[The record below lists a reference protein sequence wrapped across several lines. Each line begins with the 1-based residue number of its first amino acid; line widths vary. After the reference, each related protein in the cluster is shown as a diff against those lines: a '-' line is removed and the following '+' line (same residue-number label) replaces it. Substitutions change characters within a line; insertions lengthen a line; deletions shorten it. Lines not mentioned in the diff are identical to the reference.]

1 MKADQTLDI
10 IMDSD
15 EEWAKKIRLRKFQMH
30 NTEWLQITEQAW
42 PACLLGPNGAY
53 CPPCGPHMAPGA
65 GGGWVSASAGLVCRN
80 CACALGA
87 AYRCGSVSH
96 VRRREC
102 LGRVRVTDFS
112 VCAG

>member
-42 PACLLGPNGAY
+42 PACL
-53 CPPCGPHMAPGA
+53 PP
-65 GGGWVSASAGLVCRN
+65 WSLRGLLPTMR
-80 CACALGA
+80 ATHGS
-87 AYRCGSVSH
+87 RC
-96 VRRREC
+96 RRR
-102 LGRVRVTDFS
+102 LGVRVSGFS
-112 VCAG
+112 L

>member
-1 MKADQTLDI
+1 VKADQTLDI

-80 CACALGA
+80 CACALALHTGA
-87 AYRCGSVSH
+87 GPCR
-96 VRRREC
+96 
-102 LGRVRVTDFS
+102 T
-112 VCAG
+112 CAGENAWGGCE